1 METISNRIPPSAGV
15 LEAIDDGSCMLR
27 TGSHSLEALAIHLSL
42 IGVDFRVHE
51 PPDLITYIRGLAD
64 RLKRAAS

>member
-1 METISNRIPPSAGV
+1 
-15 LEAIDDGSCMLR
+15 MLR